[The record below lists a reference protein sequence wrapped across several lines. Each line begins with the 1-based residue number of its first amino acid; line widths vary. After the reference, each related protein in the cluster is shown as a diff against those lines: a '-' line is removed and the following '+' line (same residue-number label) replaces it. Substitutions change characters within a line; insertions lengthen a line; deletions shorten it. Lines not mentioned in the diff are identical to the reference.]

1 MCVEEVQCSET
12 VICFR
17 LTQTHFVFPQVCN
30 WFINARRRILPEI
43 IRREGNDPGR
53 FTISRRGTKAGVV
66 TVPGSKMSAR
76 WGPGARDHEYVESIT
91 MYRAEDSA
99 GDDTDDDLDYK
110 DDVEMLTLQSKQ
122 RYDSGESGVFSNSS
136 SCPCGCGR
144 DYSGCVG
151 SGKDSSDQDSA
162 APSSLYI
169 PSSYITK
176 KLSEVASANPL
187 TCSATPMVTDDK
199 PLDMSKTSSIFQ
211 NKESTNAIQQAE
223 SHRDLFPGLYL
234 LVDTALGVH
243 TGPTGHSVHDR
254 LRPVQVAS
262 VKG

>member
-1 MCVEEVQCSET
+1 
-12 VICFR
+12 
-17 LTQTHFVFPQVCN
+17 
-30 WFINARRRILPEI
+30 
-43 IRREGNDPGR
+43 
-53 FTISRRGTKAGVV
+53 
-66 TVPGSKMSAR
+66 
-76 WGPGARDHEYVESIT
+76 

-110 DDVEMLTLQSKQ
+110 DDVEMLALQSKQ

-136 SCPCGCGR
+136 SCPCGCGKE
-144 DYSGCVG
+144 YSGCVG

-162 APSSLYI
+162 TPSSLYI

-176 KLSEVASANPL
+176 KLSEVASGNTL

-211 NKESTNAIQQAE
+211 NKESTNAIQAPVA

-243 TGPTGHSVHDR
+243 NGHDR
-254 LRPVQVAS
+254 IRPVQVAS